1 MCIHKIMNYMN
12 LDTFSREF
20 KELNNKT
27 EIGVKPASG
36 LRPPKLKA
44 DEINDKPVCKSSICL
59 CESEFLLFF
68 PTR

>member
-1 MCIHKIMNYMN
+1 MF
-12 LDTFSREF
+12 LEF

-44 DEINDKPVCKSSICL
+44 DEINDKPVCKS
-59 CESEFLLFF
+59 EFF
-68 PTR
+68 PVQYFLGRRVKMCKTYFFTVTEIVLPW